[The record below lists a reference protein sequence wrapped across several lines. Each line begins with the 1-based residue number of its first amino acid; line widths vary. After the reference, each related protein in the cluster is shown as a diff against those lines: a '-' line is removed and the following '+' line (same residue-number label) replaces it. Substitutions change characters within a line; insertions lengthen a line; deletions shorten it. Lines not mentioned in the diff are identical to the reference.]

1 MPAPFHNRI
10 PRVVLDTN
18 VLIAAAYNPG
28 SASARLVTLIRDGK
42 LAMIVSPDLEREYD
56 LMLDRALHGRADRE
70 AIEAAR
76 DRAEL
81 YFPEETPR
89 VVAADPADDML
100 LAAAVEGEAEV
111 LVTNDVEVLKLD
123 TYRGVRILRP
133 AEFAAELPETGA
145 SFT

>member
-1 MPAPFHNRI
+1 MPAPRPHI

-18 VLIAAAYNPG
+18 VLLAAAYNPG
-28 SASARLVTLIRDGK
+28 SASARLVRLCVDGR
-42 LAMIVSPDLEREYD
+42 LTMIVSPDLEREYE
-56 LMLDRALHGRADRE
+56 LMLDRALHGNADRE

-81 YFPEETPR
+81 YFPEDTPR

-100 LAAAVEGEAEV
+100 LAAAVEGGAEV
-111 LVTNDVEVLKLD
+111 LVTNDVEVLKLE

-133 AEFAAELPETGA
+133 AEFASGLP
-145 SFT
+145 